1 MGLRDWEGGGG
12 PLALSA
18 PNCDEGAGGPEQDQA
33 AADGEDGGGGGDG
46 EKKQPR
52 WRGTFLWPV
61 AAPETLASVHI
72 HLLASDG
79 WC

>member
-33 AADGEDGGGGGDG
+33 AADGRGWRGKWGWG
-46 EKKQPR
+46 EK
-52 WRGTFLWPV
+52 
-61 AAPETLASVHI
+61 AA
-72 HLLASDG
+72 
-79 WC
+79 